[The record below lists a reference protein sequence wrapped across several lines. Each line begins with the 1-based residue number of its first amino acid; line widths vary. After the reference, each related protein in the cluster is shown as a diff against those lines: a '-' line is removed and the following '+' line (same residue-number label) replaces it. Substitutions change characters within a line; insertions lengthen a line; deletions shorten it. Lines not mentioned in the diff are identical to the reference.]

1 MPTLPAPSR
10 LVYGV
15 KFPSR
20 ETFPEGVPYRAP
32 LKRNSPVWLRLLF
45 ELPTEEVIKA
55 ELLCYRWL
63 YRFDQRSASLVFLD
77 RGILSFAFH
86 QVLSSGAVPL
96 DVGESLEFHV
106 VVLMVPLQ
114 YEMPTMT

>member
-1 MPTLPAPSR
+1 MHVQR
-10 LVYGV
+10 RGV
-15 KFPSR
+15 K
-20 ETFPEGVPYRAP
+20 
-32 LKRNSPVWLRLLF
+32 RNTRSCPAYCSNSQ
-45 ELPTEEVIKA
+45 PEEVIKA
-55 ELLCYRWL
+55 ELLCYRCP

-96 DVGESLEFHV
+96 DLGESLEFHA

-114 YEMPTMT
+114 EY